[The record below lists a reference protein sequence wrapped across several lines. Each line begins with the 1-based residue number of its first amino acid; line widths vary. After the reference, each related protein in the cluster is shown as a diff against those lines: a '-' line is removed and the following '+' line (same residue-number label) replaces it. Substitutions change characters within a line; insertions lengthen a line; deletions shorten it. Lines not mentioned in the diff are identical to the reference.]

1 MDPSRT
7 TRYSIDFCLKLTSFT
22 ILEENISISDD
33 HSLVLAC
40 TWINLK
46 ASALLAAALVVNFG
60 HQMSPLE
67 IEASGEQRAELGH
80 PITSFCLSPSCFSPI
95 PYSYSTRTKMAW
107 LEHMIIFLQLGIAS
121 SHKFYC
127 VLLYSTNLQQN

>member
-1 MDPSRT
+1 MT
-7 TRYSIDFCLKLTSFT
+7 FKFYLWIQAARYSIDFCLKLIFLTFA
-22 ILEENISISDD
+22 EEHISISDD

-67 IEASGEQRAELGH
+67 IEASGEQRAELSQAT
-80 PITSFCLSPSCFSPI
+80 TSYCLSPSLLFTHS
-95 PYSYSTRTKMAW
+95 
-107 LEHMIIFLQLGIAS
+107 LN
-121 SHKFYC
+121 
-127 VLLYSTNLQQN
+127 LLYTHLDGINRTDDFLS

>member
-7 TRYSIDFCLKLTSFT
+7 TRYSIDFCLKLIFLTFA
-22 ILEENISISDD
+22 EENISISDD

-60 HQMSPLE
+60 HKMSLLE
-67 IEASGEQRAELGH
+67 IEASG
-80 PITSFCLSPSCFSPI
+80 
-95 PYSYSTRTKMAW
+95 
-107 LEHMIIFLQLGIAS
+107 
-121 SHKFYC
+121 
-127 VLLYSTNLQQN
+127 